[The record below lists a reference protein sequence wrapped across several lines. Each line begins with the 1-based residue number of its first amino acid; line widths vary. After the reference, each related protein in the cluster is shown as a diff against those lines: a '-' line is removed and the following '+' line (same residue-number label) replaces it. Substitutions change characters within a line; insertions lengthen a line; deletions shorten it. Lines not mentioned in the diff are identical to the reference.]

1 MNKFCSTDI
10 ADKWINIEKA
20 AENGGCLVFISE
32 GKVYNMLYKGNFVEA
47 IILKRRHLNT
57 SNLDWHKLFQL
68 IKYK

>member
-32 GKVYNMLYKGNFVEA
+32 GKVYNMIYKGNL
-47 IILKRRHLNT
+47 LKL
-57 SNLDWHKLFQL
+57 LL
-68 IKYK
+68 IKDDI